1 MQRINDDVAKEHKPS
16 SAFELVDAE
25 MGVLDHSS
33 IGKLLCRKRQFLD
46 VYKKLFD
53 QPYR

>member
-1 MQRINDDVAKEHKPS
+1 MQRINDDVAKEHKSS

-25 MGVLDHSS
+25 MEVLDHSS
-33 IGKLLCRKRQFLD
+33 IGKLPCSKKQFSD